1 MKNLCT
7 FFNILGKADSLVG
20 KYSNILLILKRSLV
34 RNIDDRIKYDLKKD
48 TDKWCLR
55 KWRYKK
61 AREVLD
67 KSCRII
73 EVKMS
78 LKIFNLIFWA
88 VMIFFLGGIK
98 FMFVMDPEVTSDEFL
113 IYFYGSA
120 FIISGILMLGWYFI
134 YKLLKK

>member
-1 MKNLCT
+1 M
-7 FFNILGKADSLVG
+7 
-20 KYSNILLILKRSLV
+20 
-34 RNIDDRIKYDLKKD
+34 
-48 TDKWCLR
+48 
-55 KWRYKK
+55 
-61 AREVLD
+61 LD

-88 VMIFFLGGIK
+88 VMIFFLGGIT

-113 IYFYGSA
+113 IYFYGSGY
-120 FIISGILMLGWYFI
+120 IISGIFMLGWYFI